1 MPRTFR
7 LSLLAIPHVLRG
19 TVVKHWFLPT
29 SLIWTRPGIRCP
41 ANNVGN
47 TVIMADEHSVDDRA
61 MPASGKATQTHDND
75 IGYRGRSTSRL
86 KSERRR
92 KAILEATLRI
102 AARDGIRGIKHR
114 PVAREANVPLASTTY
129 YFRDIDELIS
139 DAFLFFAENAQQHVS
154 HFYETVDHVLDGA
167 PSPSLYPGGE
177 GRLALARRLASIAA
191 AYLNEQFI
199 HRRDEVLAEQVFLL
213 EALRDKR
220 LAALAIKYR
229 NAWINGLENVLA
241 RLQTPMPRRD
251 AALLVSVVLGLGYD
265 GMLYGDGFQR
275 GKLEPTIERLVFLV
289 MDVRD
294 AEALAGPGSP

>member
-1 MPRTFR
+1 MTDEQ
-7 LSLLAIPHVLRG
+7 G
-19 TVVKHWFLPT
+19 TWYRAKPT
-29 SLIWTRPGIRCP
+29 P
-41 ANNVGN
+41 
-47 TVIMADEHSVDDRA
+47 
-61 MPASGKATQTHDND
+61 GKATQALDAN

-139 DAFLFFAENAQQHVS
+139 DAFMFFAENAQHNVS
-154 HFYETVDHVLDGA
+154 HFYETVNHVLDGA
-167 PSPSLYPGGE
+167 PSRSLSPGGE
-177 GRLALARRLASIAA
+177 GRQTLARRLSSIAA

-220 LAALAIKYR
+220 LAALAVTYR
-229 NAWINGLENVLA
+229 NAWINGLEQVLA
-241 RLQTPMPRRD
+241 RLQTPVPRRD
-251 AALLVSVVLGLGYD
+251 AALLVSVVMGLGYD

-294 AEALAGPGSP
+294 SQGAPGPSSAQ